1 MSLFSELAMILS
13 LAQTNPLMFG
23 MVADSPGM
31 TEQLELLGRLKE
43 FVETNQDD
51 LKRKQRDDWIH
62 WVGQYRYEKK
72 ARIFLWLLQ
81 KRLVQHIN

>member
-31 TEQLELLGRLKE
+31 TQQLELLGRLKE
-43 FVETNQDD
+43 LVETNEDD

-62 WVGQYRYEKK
+62 WIGRYRYEKK
-72 ARIFLWLLQ
+72 ARIFLMAFT
-81 KRLVQHIN
+81 KAAGAAH